1 MGARHIL
8 LVDDEP
14 HVLRVLRL
22 ALEREGHTVST
33 ASDGH
38 AALACMAQQ
47 LPDVLISDIQM
58 DGMDGRTLCPLARAT
73 YPDHPFLILVMTS
86 MTALDER
93 AWARNLPNTEFLEKP
108 LSPRQLVARLSRHFA
123 TLPVAPGQAP
133 EPVHAA

>member
-1 MGARHIL
+1 MSARRIL

-22 ALEREGHTVST
+22 ALEREGYAVDS

-38 AALACMAQQ
+38 AALACMARQ

-58 DGMDGRTLCPLARAT
+58 DGMDGRTLCPLARST

-93 AWARNLPNTEFLEKP
+93 AWARALSNTEFLEKP
-108 LSPRQLVARLSRHFA
+108 LSPRQLVARLARHFA
-123 TLPVAPGQAP
+123 ALPSSPP
-133 EPVHAA
+133 NPSEPPHAA

>member
-1 MGARHIL
+1 MTQHHIL

-22 ALEREGHTVST
+22 ALEREGYSVAT

-38 AALACMAQQ
+38 AALAAMAQR

-58 DGMDGRTLCPLARAT
+58 DGMDGRTLCPLARST

-93 AWARNLPNTEFLEKP
+93 AWARAVANTEFLEKP
-108 LSPRQLVARLSRHFA
+108 LSPRQLVARLGRHFA
-123 TLPVAPGQAP
+123 ALAAASNPPESSHAP
-133 EPVHAA
+133 

>member
-1 MGARHIL
+1 MNMPTSMPTTPRHIL

-22 ALEREGHTVST
+22 ALEREGYSVTT
-33 ASDGH
+33 ANDGH

-73 YPDHPFLILVMTS
+73 YQDHPFLILVMTS

-93 AWARNLPNTEFLEKP
+93 AWARELPNTEFLEKP

-123 TLPVAPGQAP
+123 A
-133 EPVHAA
+133 

>member
-1 MGARHIL
+1 MSARRIL

-22 ALEREGHTVST
+22 ALERDGYSVVT

-38 AALACMAQQ
+38 AALACMAEQ

-58 DGMDGRTLCPLARAT
+58 DGMDGRTLCPLARST

-93 AWARNLPNTEFLEKP
+93 AWARALPNTEFLEKP
-108 LSPRQLVARLSRHFA
+108 LSPRQLVARLARHFA
-123 TLPVAPGQAP
+123 ALPSSPDHP
-133 EPVHAA
+133 SEPPHAA